1 MSKYTV
7 VVADAKRAR
16 FFSLQD
22 SLTPEIESSPRLVE
36 KECLIYPEKEGAKSK
51 RHNTPGSGRNRAPSG
66 GNYAFDDHRKKR
78 ELDGLR
84 KFSMTVTKAALK
96 QTRLADSHSLVLVA
110 GKRTLGLLRESLSAI
125 KTNGLGIHECD
136 RDLAGETPAKIHE
149 LLAKMKLVPPSK
161 KPVRKTIRR

>member
-36 KECLIYPEKEGAKSK
+36 REVLANPRNLQNEAKRLSSP
-51 RHNTPGSGRNRAPSG
+51 NSGRNRVSSG
-66 GNYAFDDHRKKR
+66 ASYAFDDHRGKR
-78 ELDGLR
+78 DLDGLR
-84 KFSMTVTKAALK
+84 KFSTLIAKEALK
-96 QTRLADSHSLVLVA
+96 QTRKEDAHSLVLVA
-110 GKRTLGLLRESLSAI
+110 GKRTLGMLRESLSAI

-136 RDLAGETPAKIHE
+136 RDLAGDTPAKIHE
-149 LLAKMKLVPPSK
+149 LLAKMELVPPEK
-161 KPVRKTIRR
+161 KPARKIVRK